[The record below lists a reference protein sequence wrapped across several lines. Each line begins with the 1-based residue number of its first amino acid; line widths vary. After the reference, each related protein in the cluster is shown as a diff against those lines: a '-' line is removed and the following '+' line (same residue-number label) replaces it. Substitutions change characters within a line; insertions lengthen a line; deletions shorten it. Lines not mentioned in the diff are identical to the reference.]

1 MTKDAPKEI
10 FLKDYKKPDYA
21 FEKVCHKWTL
31 SLLRPVHVKALLN
44 LSPSLCGGIYSYLL
58 I

>member
-31 SLLRPVHVKALLN
+31 SLLRPVHVIALLN
-44 LSPSLCGGIYSYLL
+44 LSPSLCGGIYS
-58 I
+58 

>member
-31 SLLRPVHVKALLN
+31 SLLQHVHIIALLIFITFFCVVVYI
-44 LSPSLCGGIYSYLL
+44 PFY
-58 I
+58 